1 MLDIIGIGSL
11 NLDLTATAEKISS
24 LPIGRVSDAVRIM
37 ENCAGCAADLSDIKK
52 VLSLLE
58 RESFR
63 ASLGGSAFN
72 TIHAIAELKSGI
84 NSGFAGVSGSTGC
97 SLDFKAM
104 MKELAIDDSYTA
116 GLPGESSGVCISVN
130 QDGRRSLLIH
140 PGCNSLMA
148 DHLLRNYEEIVTY
161 ITKARIL
168 HITSFVD
175 ERTPG
180 ILADVIEEA
189 KRRNPEIKISL
200 DPGLTW
206 MKNITPAVA
215 RMIKSADII
224 FLNAVEYRLLA
235 GVGADDSDMASACR
249 IYNGYALEDMILV
262 AKMKSEIKVYCRVKG
277 EIVERCFENQVVR
290 DSQISDA
297 TGAGDVFEAG
307 FLVVLLLKGMD
318 FAEAAGLGSRFTH
331 AKLTVPHDEI
341 YPELARIYRGKF

>member
-24 LPIGRVSDAVRIM
+24 LPIERVSDARRIL
-37 ENCAGCAADLSDIKK
+37 ENCAGYAADLSDIKK
-52 VLSLLE
+52 VMSLLG

-84 NSGFAGVSGSTGC
+84 KAGFAGVSGSTGC
-97 SLDFKAM
+97 SLDFKGL
-104 MKELAIDDSYTA
+104 MKELSIDDSYTA
-116 GLPGESSGVCISVN
+116 GFPGESSGVCISVN
-130 QDGRRSLLIH
+130 QEGHRSLLIH

-148 DHLLRNYEEIVTY
+148 DHILRNYEEIMTY

-168 HITSFVD
+168 HVTSFVD

-206 MKNITPAVA
+206 MKNIT
-215 RMIKSADII
+215 RSITRIIKSADII
-224 FLNAVEYRLLA
+224 FLNTVEYRLLA
-235 GVGADDSDMASACR
+235 GIGADDSDMASACR
-249 IYNGYALEDMILV
+249 IFNGYELEDIVLV
-262 AKMKSEIKVYCRVKG
+262 AKMKSEIKVYSRVNG

-290 DSQISDA
+290 DDQISDA
-297 TGAGDVFEAG
+297 TGAGDIFEAG
-307 FLVVLLLKGMD
+307 FLIVLLLKGMD
-318 FAEAAGLGSRFTH
+318 FGEAVELGSRFTY
-331 AKLTVPHDEI
+331 AKLTVSHDKI
-341 YPELARIYRGKF
+341 YPELARIYREKF

>member
-24 LPIGRVSDAVRIM
+24 LPIERVSEARGIL

-52 VLSLLE
+52 VMSLLG

-72 TIHAIAELKSGI
+72 TIHAMAELKSGI
-84 NSGFAGVSGSTGC
+84 RAGFAGVSGSTGC
-97 SLDFKAM
+97 GLDFRGL

-130 QDGRRSLLIH
+130 QDGHRSLLIH
-140 PGCNSLMA
+140 PGCNSRMA
-148 DHLLRNYEEIVTY
+148 DHLLSNHEEIVTY
-161 ITKARIL
+161 LSMARII
-168 HITSFVD
+168 HVTSFVD

-200 DPGLTW
+200 DPGLAW
-206 MKNITPAVA
+206 IKDIT
-215 RMIKSADII
+215 RSITRIIKSADII
-224 FLNAVEYRLLA
+224 FLNTVEYRLLA
-235 GVGADDSDMASACR
+235 GGGADDSDRESACR
-249 IYNGYALEDMILV
+249 IFSGYGLEDVVLV
-262 AKMKSEIKVYCRVKG
+262 AKMKSELKVYCRVNG

-290 DSQISDA
+290 YDQISDA
-297 TGAGDVFEAG
+297 TGAGDIFDAG
-307 FLVVLLLKGMD
+307 FLIVLLLKGMD
-318 FAEAAGLGSRFTH
+318 FVEAVELGSRFAR
-331 AKLTVPHDEI
+331 AKLTLPYDKI
-341 YPELARIYRGKF
+341 YPELARIYRERI